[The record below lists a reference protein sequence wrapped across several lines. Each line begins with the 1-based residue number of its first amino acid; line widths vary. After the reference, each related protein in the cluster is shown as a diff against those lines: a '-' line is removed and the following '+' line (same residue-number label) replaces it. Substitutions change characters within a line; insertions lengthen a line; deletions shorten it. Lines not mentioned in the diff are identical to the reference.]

1 MGAPPHQ
8 LFLRAIEAA
17 RKALHDL
24 DADQVPAGLR
34 RVAAHAGTLP
44 PPLARSLLK
53 GIDRYDWLR
62 EKAGEAWPEADAG
75 AEGPDQASALL
86 LLRPPG
92 WVAEIAAIATVRG
105 GSSARDQEADLRN
118 RLGVAETQRDQW
130 KRRVRDEKRAR
141 EEESQRLER
150 RIGEERA
157 LRKALQAEPK
167 RAEAALQADIDRLK
181 AERDAAAG
189 EREAA
194 SAEAR
199 SARET
204 VAAQRKR
211 RARAEAALAEAKAGS
226 SWAGDPLDL
235 AVALD
240 DMAAMSRPDAT
251 GRGAVPAS
259 GGVRGSLRLPERML
273 PDSAEALEWVLQ
285 RLEPRTLLIDGYNAG
300 FMLTGKMDPGRARR
314 RLGMVL
320 ARLDKV
326 APGPLQVVVVFDS
339 DLGGEESA
347 APWSGGVEE
356 RFTEEGTTADDRIV
370 MLVESAP
377 GVPVVVT
384 SDRDLRERAEAVGA
398 LALWSEALVRWAERR
413 RG

>member
-1 MGAPPHQ
+1 VSPSTRCSSGRSRR
-8 LFLRAIEAA
+8 RA
-17 RKALHDL
+17 
-24 DADQVPAGLR
+24 R
-34 RVAAHAGTLP
+34 RCTISTP
-44 PPLARSLLK
+44 IR
-53 GIDRYDWLR
+53 LR

-75 AEGPDQASALL
+75 GEGPDQASALL

-92 WVAEIAAIATVRG
+92 WVAEIAAIAAVRC
-105 GSSARDQEADLRN
+105 GSSARDREADLRR
-118 RLGVAETQRDQW
+118 RLGVTEEQRDEW
-130 KRRVRDEKRAR
+130 KRRARDEKRER
-141 EEESQRLER
+141 EEESRRLEAL
-150 RIGEERA
+150 IGEERA
-157 LRKALQAEPK
+157 LRKTLQAEPK
-167 RAEAALQADIDRLK
+167 RAEAALHAEIDGLR

-226 SWAGDPLDL
+226 SWAGDPLGL
-235 AVALD
+235 AIALD
-240 DMAAMSRPDAT
+240 DMAVMSRPAAT
-251 GRGAVPAS
+251 GRDAVTVSGA
-259 GGVRGSLRLPERML
+259 VRGSLSLPERML

-285 RLEPRTLLIDGYNAG
+285 RLEPRTLLVDGYNAG
-300 FMLTGKMDPGRARR
+300 FMLTGQMDPGRARL

-320 ARLDKV
+320 AGLGKV
-326 APGPLQVVVVFDS
+326 SPGPLQVVVVFDS

-347 APWSGGVEE
+347 APGSGGVVE
-356 RFTEEGTTADDRIV
+356 RFTGEGTTADDRIV
-370 MLVESAP
+370 ALAESAA

-398 LALWSEALVRWAERR
+398 LALWSEALVRWAGRR